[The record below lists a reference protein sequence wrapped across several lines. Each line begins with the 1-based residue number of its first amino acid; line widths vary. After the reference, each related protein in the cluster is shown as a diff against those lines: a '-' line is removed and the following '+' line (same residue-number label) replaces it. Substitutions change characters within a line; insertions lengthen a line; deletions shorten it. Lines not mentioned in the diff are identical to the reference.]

1 MISGKGLIWA
11 MIFKKFKNKDE
22 SYFLKLVV
30 EECMKQGLIVVY
42 TGRES
47 IKIGPPLTITKSAII
62 EGTNI
67 LKKSI
72 EIILKKKNGNHK
84 THGISN
90 KKS

>member
-1 MISGKGLIWA
+1 
-11 MIFKKFKNKDE
+11 
-22 SYFLKLVV
+22 
-30 EECMKQGLIVVY
+30 MKQGLIVVY

-72 EIILKKKNGNHK
+72 EIILKKKK
-84 THGISN
+84 W
-90 KKS
+90 